1 MRKTSSTVTSPKHS
15 KRFSPARQRLLFAL
29 LTFSSLTSGS
39 AAWAGGAVLPQG
51 GHFVG
56 GTGAI
61 APKGSNGLSISQTT
75 QTGVIDWNSFSI
87 GKGNSVTIAN
97 GNGATLNEVTGGN
110 LSTIAG
116 SLKAT
121 GSVYVVN
128 TAGLVVSGSGKVVA
142 GGTVVLSSRDVSTS
156 AFMAGGS
163 LEATG
168 ASAGTVVNQGSI
180 TSTNGD
186 VVLVGKSV
194 TNSGAISASKGTA
207 TLAAGDDVLLQADGD
222 DTVLVKSGSGDVTN
236 SGTVE
241 AAQVALNAAGGNV
254 YALAVNNGGVIRATG
269 TATKNG
275 HVYLTAGDDL
285 TVNSSVSATNADGS
299 GGAIV
304 ATATTVSIG
313 GGARISANG
322 TTKGGTVLIG
332 GDRHGGQDRSVAL
345 SSAAIADAT
354 KTTVAKGAK
363 ISADGGAKGDGGDV
377 VIWSN
382 QSTSFAGS
390 ISAKGGKASGNGGF
404 VEVSS
409 EQVLSLTGAVSTR
422 AAHGTTG
429 TLLLDPADVTI
440 YSNTDPGPNTTAN
453 TTYILN
459 TDLDN
464 QLNSNNV
471 TITTSGAI
479 HFGTNNSP
487 AGGGSGAFLHSA
499 PIFWTQDFSLTLN
512 AGTFIDTPGGNPS
525 TATGGFNPSASSTLI
540 NSEAGGAI
548 TFNASGT
555 GLTAAATVISLTGD
569 VTGSGGTISL
579 LSQGATYRV
588 EIGNNTSVVNTNALG
603 AGTIIL
609 QGDQV
614 RLGTGSGP
622 TALVQTPGEVDV
634 VPFSGGA
641 VIVGDID
648 TSGQYGN
655 NDNTTLIRSEDIINV
670 HANLLVIGSTT
681 TTDMTLTTANR
692 AGESAQGGF
701 PTIDAAYVNNLELLT
716 GTSGSVTQDANTAIV
731 VHDVNFQN
739 GTGAQLAVGDGG
751 LAVQTGGA
759 ITLNSAYNSVGTIAF
774 TQTGTGGNISFTRQ
788 GDQDPSSVGLIV
800 GDVAG
805 IRGITTAGAGSKV
818 TISVN
823 ETTANPS
830 ASDPG
835 SSISSVALGGIAV
848 TQSSGADSISTPN
861 LDLEGAGSSFALDNT
876 SNAFN
881 KVAGTVASLSLH
893 DNIGLTTAT
902 IGTSS
907 GINAT
912 GDITVVDNG
921 NLTLGNGAA
930 IATTGGNV
938 RLEDQIFTNND
949 VTDGANALV
958 ATGGSWRV
966 YSQDPTADTDRATGA
981 AALSYSFVQYAAA
994 NSYANPFTTANAVV
1008 SGDVPAGTASGN
1020 GFIYSV
1026 TPTLKETVSGQ
1037 FNKVY
1042 DQTTGVTGTLATGAG
1057 GNYTVTQG
1065 GINSDTITFSNPTG
1079 SIAGLATYASANAG
1093 NNIVISLT
1101 NPITATAKDANGV
1114 AVFGYGLTVTS
1125 TLKGNITPLGL
1136 TVSGTRAYDGLT
1148 DAAGSILTTI
1158 TGELSG
1164 DGTLT
1169 VTGSGVLASK
1179 DASTT
1184 PTNISTLTGLSLSG
1198 TNAGNYKITSGT
1210 VTVTPLDVS
1219 LTGTRVYDGLTDAS
1233 STILTITGKIA
1244 GDSVSVSGS
1253 GVLAS
1258 KNASTTA
1265 TNISDLSGLSL
1276 TGADAGDYHIASGT
1290 VTVTPLGLTV
1300 SGTRV
1305 YDGLTDASGTILTSI
1320 TGEISGDGTLTVG
1333 GSGVLASK
1341 NASTTPTN
1349 ISTLTGLTLSGANA
1363 GNYKITSGTVTVTPL
1378 GLTVS
1383 GTRTYDGT
1391 TTAAGGIL
1399 TTITGEISG
1408 DGTLTVGGSGVLA
1421 SKDASTTPTNISTLT
1436 GLTLSGTNAG
1446 NYKITSGT
1454 VTVTPL
1460 SVTVTGTRGYDG
1472 GTDASGGILSVVGEI
1487 SGDGTLT
1494 VTGSGTLAGKNAS
1507 TTPTNIASL
1516 GNLGLTGTNA
1526 GDYKIASGT
1535 VTVTP
1540 INLTV
1545 TPDAFTRAFDGSTTD
1560 KTLYSDMAGN
1570 YVVSGLVGGETL
1582 GNAGSALFL
1591 NGSMLFGGS
1600 SATVLRNAASYSQAQ
1615 GTLALGGSGAGNYTL
1630 TFTNPNHHAYT
1641 ITPETVTIV
1650 GLTGIRVYDGMTDA
1664 NSSILTLSNIA
1675 TGDQVTLSGTG
1686 ILANK
1691 NVGKETITG
1700 IGSLALGGANAGNYE
1715 IVVGRPDTYVTVT
1728 PATLTIS
1735 AVTQTKIYDG
1745 TVTSTDTPTV
1755 VGLLTGDSITGTLM
1769 QAYGS
1774 KDVLGTNGSTLTAA
1788 HDIGVSDGNSGANY
1802 NIVYKTAVG
1811 TITPEAITISA
1822 TTQTKV
1828 YDGTTTSTEDPTI
1841 TAGQLFGGDTLT
1853 GLSQAYN
1860 SKNVLGTN
1868 GSTLTVNSGYTLT
1881 DAGNYSVTVKTAQ
1894 GTITPLAI
1902 IATGTRVYDGDPDA
1916 PGSIL
1921 NIINGIPGDEIGLT
1935 GTGTLGSKHVG
1946 THDVTDPG
1954 TLTLTGTDKNNYT
1967 LTGGTETV
1975 KITPFAVVLYGTRVY
1990 DGVTD
1995 GDSGILAVTNAFA
2008 GDTVTVASGTS
2019 TIANRDV
2026 GNEGITN
2033 FGTLTLGGA
2042 SAGDY
2047 TLVGAKGVVKVTPEM
2062 LTVTAVPGTKTYDGT
2077 TTSDGTPIV
2086 TTGTIF
2092 GPDTGTFIQTYGNP
2106 HAGTSIQLTPSGSV
2120 SDGNGGKNYVITYV
2134 PISTGIID
2142 PLAVILSGT
2151 RVVDNQTD
2159 ANSGIL
2165 TITNLIPGDTA
2176 SVSGNG
2182 VLKAPD
2188 VGPEQIVD
2196 FGGLT
2201 LQGPSAGDYT
2211 LVGATGI
2218 VTITPL
2224 EAVPPVNIPNT
2235 QTASGPDNVAYD
2247 AGIIKLT
2254 PRQNGIVTGTIA
2266 TIDGTDYHPDS
2277 QLGCTLGDAGCIQ
2290 NGVAPTTTS
2299 TPPK

>member
-1 MRKTSSTVTSPKHS
+1 MTDAAGSI
-15 KRFSPARQRLLFAL
+15 
-29 LTFSSLTSGS
+29 LTTITGEISGDGTLT
-39 AAWAGGAVLPQG
+39 
-51 GHFVG
+51 VG
-56 GTGAI
+56 G
-61 APKGSNGLSISQTT
+61 S
-75 QTGVIDWNSFSI
+75 GV
-87 GKGNSVTIAN
+87 
-97 GNGATLNEVTGGN
+97 L
-110 LSTIAG
+110 
-116 SLKAT
+116 
-121 GSVYVVN
+121 
-128 TAGLVVSGSGKVVA
+128 
-142 GGTVVLSSRDVSTS
+142 
-156 AFMAGGS
+156 
-163 LEATG
+163 
-168 ASAGTVVNQGSI
+168 
-180 TSTNGD
+180 
-186 VVLVGKSV
+186 
-194 TNSGAISASKGTA
+194 ASKHASTTPTNISTLTGLTLSGTN
-207 TLAAGDDVLLQADGD
+207 AGNYKI
-222 DTVLVKSGSGDVTN
+222 T
-236 SGTVE
+236 SGTV
-241 AAQVALNAAGGNV
+241 
-254 YALAVNNGGVIRATG
+254 
-269 TATKNG
+269 
-275 HVYLTAGDDL
+275 
-285 TVNSSVSATNADGS
+285 TV
-299 GGAIV
+299 
-304 ATATTVSIG
+304 
-313 GGARISANG
+313 
-322 TTKGGTVLIG
+322 
-332 GDRHGGQDRSVAL
+332 
-345 SSAAIADAT
+345 
-354 KTTVAKGAK
+354 
-363 ISADGGAKGDGGDV
+363 
-377 VIWSN
+377 
-382 QSTSFAGS
+382 
-390 ISAKGGKASGNGGF
+390 
-404 VEVSS
+404 
-409 EQVLSLTGAVSTR
+409 
-422 AAHGTTG
+422 
-429 TLLLDPADVTI
+429 
-440 YSNTDPGPNTTAN
+440 
-453 TTYILN
+453 
-459 TDLDN
+459 
-464 QLNSNNV
+464 
-471 TITTSGAI
+471 
-479 HFGTNNSP
+479 
-487 AGGGSGAFLHSA
+487 
-499 PIFWTQDFSLTLN
+499 
-512 AGTFIDTPGGNPS
+512 
-525 TATGGFNPSASSTLI
+525 
-540 NSEAGGAI
+540 
-548 TFNASGT
+548 
-555 GLTAAATVISLTGD
+555 
-569 VTGSGGTISL
+569 
-579 LSQGATYRV
+579 
-588 EIGNNTSVVNTNALG
+588 
-603 AGTIIL
+603 
-609 QGDQV
+609 
-614 RLGTGSGP
+614 
-622 TALVQTPGEVDV
+622 
-634 VPFSGGA
+634 
-641 VIVGDID
+641 
-648 TSGQYGN
+648 
-655 NDNTTLIRSEDIINV
+655 
-670 HANLLVIGSTT
+670 
-681 TTDMTLTTANR
+681 
-692 AGESAQGGF
+692 
-701 PTIDAAYVNNLELLT
+701 
-716 GTSGSVTQDANTAIV
+716 
-731 VHDVNFQN
+731 
-739 GTGAQLAVGDGG
+739 
-751 LAVQTGGA
+751 
-759 ITLNSAYNSVGTIAF
+759 
-774 TQTGTGGNISFTRQ
+774 
-788 GDQDPSSVGLIV
+788 
-800 GDVAG
+800 
-805 IRGITTAGAGSKV
+805 
-818 TISVN
+818 
-823 ETTANPS
+823 
-830 ASDPG
+830 
-835 SSISSVALGGIAV
+835 
-848 TQSSGADSISTPN
+848 
-861 LDLEGAGSSFALDNT
+861 
-876 SNAFN
+876 
-881 KVAGTVASLSLH
+881 
-893 DNIGLTTAT
+893 
-902 IGTSS
+902 
-907 GINAT
+907 
-912 GDITVVDNG
+912 
-921 NLTLGNGAA
+921 
-930 IATTGGNV
+930 
-938 RLEDQIFTNND
+938 
-949 VTDGANALV
+949 
-958 ATGGSWRV
+958 
-966 YSQDPTADTDRATGA
+966 
-981 AALSYSFVQYAAA
+981 
-994 NSYANPFTTANAVV
+994 
-1008 SGDVPAGTASGN
+1008 
-1020 GFIYSV
+1020 
-1026 TPTLKETVSGQ
+1026 
-1037 FNKVY
+1037 
-1042 DQTTGVTGTLATGAG
+1042 
-1057 GNYTVTQG
+1057 
-1065 GINSDTITFSNPTG
+1065 
-1079 SIAGLATYASANAG
+1079 
-1093 NNIVISLT
+1093 
-1101 NPITATAKDANGV
+1101 
-1114 AVFGYGLTVTS
+1114 
-1125 TLKGNITPLGL
+1125 TPLGL
-1136 TVSGTRAYDGLT
+1136 TVSGTRVYDGLTDASGAILTTITGEISGDGTLTVGGSGVLASKNASTTATNISNLTGLTLSGTNAADYKITSGTVTVTPLGLTVSGTRVYDGLT

-1158 TGELSG
+1158 TGEISG

-1169 VTGSGVLASK
+1169 VGGSGTLASK

-1184 PTNISTLTGLSLSG
+1184 ATNISNLTGLTLSG

-1233 STILTITGKIA
+1233 STILSITGKIA
-1244 GDSVSVSGS
+1244 GDTVTVSGS

-1258 KNASTTA
+1258 KNASTTP
-1265 TNISDLSGLSL
+1265 TNISNLTGLSL

-1300 SGTRV
+1300 SGTR
-1305 YDGLTDASGTILTSI
+1305 
-1320 TGEISGDGTLTVG
+1320 
-1333 GSGVLASK
+1333 
-1341 NASTTPTN
+1341 
-1349 ISTLTGLTLSGANA
+1349 
-1363 GNYKITSGTVTVTPL
+1363 
-1378 GLTVS
+1378 
-1383 GTRTYDGT
+1383 TYDGT
-1391 TTAAGGIL
+1391 TTASGTIM
-1399 TTITGEISG
+1399 TSITGEISG

-1446 NYKITSGT
+1446 NYKITSGK

-1507 TTPTNIASL
+1507 TTPTNIAVL

-1545 TPDAFTRAFDGSTTD
+1545 TPDAFTRVFDGSTTD

-1600 SATVLRNAASYSQAQ
+1600 NTTALRNAASYSQAQ

-1641 ITPETVTIV
+1641 ITPESVTIV

-1675 TGDQVTLSGTG
+1675 SGDQVTLSGTG
-1686 ILANK
+1686 VLANK

-1745 TVTSTDTPTV
+1745 TVTSTGTPTV
-1755 VGLLTGDSITGTLM
+1755 VGLQTGDSITGTLM

-1774 KDVLGTNGSTLTAA
+1774 KDVLGTNGSTLAAA

-1811 TITPEAITISA
+1811 TITP
-1822 TTQTKV
+1822 
-1828 YDGTTTSTEDPTI
+1828 
-1841 TAGQLFGGDTLT
+1841 
-1853 GLSQAYN
+1853 
-1860 SKNVLGTN
+1860 
-1868 GSTLTVNSGYTLT
+1868 
-1881 DAGNYSVTVKTAQ
+1881 
-1894 GTITPLAI
+1894 LAI
-1902 IATGTRVYDGDPDA
+1902 VATGTRVYDGDPDA

-1921 NIINGIPGDEIGLT
+1921 QIINGIPGDQIGLT

-2106 HAGTSIQLTPSGSV
+2106 HAGTGIQLTPSGSV

-2218 VTITPL
+2218 VTVTPI
-2224 EAVPPVNIPNT
+2224 ETVPPVNIPNT

-2266 TIDGTDYHPDS
+2266 TIDGTDYQPDS